1 MRQRVAVG
9 AGVAI
14 LAAILGMTGLMADQG
29 KPASTSSDDESKIQ
43 TGFAIAPVPLD
54 LRGKNRAMVGLGS
67 YIVNAQ
73 GACNDCHTAPS
84 FKPGG
89 NPHFGE
95 PKVINTDCYLAGGAT
110 FGPFTSANITP
121 DSEGRPAGLTRAE
134 FLTLIRTG
142 VDPDPPAGHPPLL
155 QVMPWPVYQDM
166 TDRDLGAIY
175 EYLTSIPSVQPRPAF
190 CGTA

>member
-1 MRQRVAVG
+1 MRPNAVVGMGVAVF
-9 AGVAI
+9 
-14 LAAILGMTGLMADQG
+14 LAILGMTGLMADQG
-29 KPASTSSDDESKIQ
+29 KSASASSDDQSKIQ
-43 TGFAIAPVPLD
+43 AGFAIAPVPLD

-89 NPHFGE
+89 NPHFGQQ
-95 PKVINTDCYLAGGAT
+95 KMINTDCYLAGGAT

-121 DSEGRPAGLTRAE
+121 DIDGRPAGLTLSE
-134 FLTLIRTG
+134 FLEVIQTG

-166 TDRDLGAIY
+166 TDRDLRAIY
-175 EYLTSIPSVQPRPAF
+175 EYLTSIPSIQPRPAF
-190 CGTA
+190 CKSS